1 MTEPPAPNSDSDP
14 AVSESLTI
22 RRAAVA
28 DAGTVR
34 ALMVELADYEGT
46 ASAVRST
53 VEDWRRMLASPGVL
67 VLLAYVGDQPVGY
80 LSGTRQLNLWIG
92 GDIFAMDDLYVRA
105 GARDHGVGGH
115 LMAAL
120 AEHVD
125 DDQLVVTWGA
135 REDNEAG
142 HRFYRRIGA
151 SLRRKVVASWSP
163 NQYAEYLGRPR

>member
-1 MTEPPAPNSDSDP
+1 MTEPPAPTIDIHP
-14 AVSESLTI
+14 TVTGSLAI

-28 DAGTVR
+28 DAGTVLT
-34 ALMVELADYEGT
+34 LMVELADFEGT

-115 LMAAL
+115 LMAAR
-120 AEHVD
+120 AEHV
-125 DDQLVVTWGA
+125 
-135 REDNEAG
+135 EDVG
-142 HRFYRRIGA
+142 PVHG
-151 SLRRKVVASWSP
+151 
-163 NQYAEYLGRPR
+163 